1 MSEELNSE
9 KEEIKLQADELKK
22 ILKNTEISEDDK
34 AELIVSSITA
44 VQQSFSGPIPPPEI
58 LSHYDDVVENGAER
72 IVRMAE
78 KQSDHRM
85 DLEKFAIK
93 RQITQSGRGQIFGF
107 VIALLCIGSTIFL
120 ALKGYET
127 LAIALGTTTVLGLAS
142 IFVLGKILQ
151 SKNKDD

>member
-1 MSEELNSE
+1 MSEDLNNESE
-9 KEEIKLQADELKK
+9 EENFLPKNLKK
-22 ILKNTEISEDDK
+22 ILTNPEISEDDK
-34 AELIVSSITA
+34 EVIYELIA
-44 VQQSFSGPIPPPEI
+44 VKQSFSGPIPPPEV
-58 LSHYDDVVENGAER
+58 LSDYDNIVENGAER

-107 VIALLCIGSTIFL
+107 IIALLCIGSTIFL